1 MGLQWQIGGDLNL
14 GAAAIPERGPW
25 GSGRGWDNAALECSL
40 LLHGLGSRRDF
51 AWKKRSE
58 RILAGGPREC
68 ATWLWINWRLAALI
82 QQMVMVLELR
92 GCLNH
97 GLLLLFLRYGTP
109 DWAKGRR
116 KNYVLL
122 WIF

>member
-1 MGLQWQIGGDLNL
+1 MAPRHGATPAWTYYGSPVKLEEYGNAGRCNRLWEELEMGLQRKIGGDLNL

-58 RILAGGPREC
+58 RILAGG
-68 ATWLWINWRLAALI
+68 L
-82 QQMVMVLELR
+82 
-92 GCLNH
+92 
-97 GLLLLFLRYGTP
+97 
-109 DWAKGRR
+109 
-116 KNYVLL
+116 
-122 WIF
+122 